1 MTCIETLKNN
11 KNLMLI
17 KYLIMMIAL
26 QVIYTMLSSM
36 IPQMEQAKY
45 IIIFDRIIISVLT
58 VFAEEF
64 LFRYLII
71 GKIGRYSKLSLITSS
86 LLFALMHTDIS
97 NLVLYFIAGMIIGK
111 LYEDTKDIK
120 YPIILHLLNNFLV
133 IIMTNF

>member
-1 MTCIETLKNN
+1 
-11 KNLMLI
+11 
-17 KYLIMMIAL
+17 MIAL
-26 QVIYTMLSSM
+26 QVIYIMLSSM
-36 IPQMEQAKY
+36 IPQMEQAEY
-45 IIIFDRIIISVLT
+45 IISFDRIIISVLT

-71 GKIGRYSKLSLITSS
+71 GKIGRYSKLSLIASS